1 MYCNNIFNGRY
12 WTVFGSKPSGLSV
25 DPDYRGTTVLHEK
38 VPVICSVNIFLRLE
52 HGNSE
57 N

>member
-1 MYCNNIFNGRY
+1 MYCNNIFNGKY
-12 WTVFGSKPSGLSV
+12 WTVFGSKLSGPSV
-25 DPDYRGTTVLHEK
+25 DPDYGGTILLYGNVS
-38 VPVICSVNIFLRLE
+38 VICSVNLSLRLE